1 MKLNE
6 LKELAHGNF
15 TVEEILN
22 AYMETDSTDDML
34 NKLEDN
40 YRGTLEFWSVM
51 NHMLLSD
58 MFDMI
63 SGSLKETA
71 KFEIDR
77 VYNPTRILPYGD
89 IEHLV
94 SCKLELSGN
103 TVLVL
108 HWLIDD

>member
-15 TVEEILN
+15 TIEEILN
-22 AYMETDSTDDML
+22 AYMETDSTNDML

-40 YRGTLEFWSVM
+40 HRSTLEFWSAM

-58 MFDMI
+58 MFDLI

-71 KFEIDR
+71 KFEIDKI
-77 VYNPTRILPYGD
+77 YNPTRILPHTD

-94 SCKLELSGN
+94 SCKLELPGDI
-103 TVLVL
+103 VLVL
-108 HWLIDD
+108 HWSIED